1 MASDNWVGVVGEL
14 ARVLVRSNRFAIA
27 SANCAIQ
34 DESYQLSI
42 RNAERVSASAAMFAA
57 YIAKGRKRWNCNNCT
72 LINYGNCRVN
82 EDGLF
87 PCEAQ

>member
-1 MASDNWVGVVGEL
+1 MANGNWIGEVGEL
-14 ARVLVRSNRFAIA
+14 SRVLVRCSRFAVA

-34 DESYQLSI
+34 DESYQLSV
-42 RNAERVSASAAMFAA
+42 RNAERLSANAAMFAA
-57 YIAKGRKRWNCNNCT
+57 YIAKGRKRWDCGNCT

-82 EDGLF
+82 ENGLF